1 MENRRD
7 LIPLVEAII
16 FASDK
21 PISADKIAK
30 YLEIEK
36 EVIEEVIDFLMEY
49 YKGNDNRGI
58 EIKEVA
64 EGFFFGTKNTFAP
77 HLKKIVLGKEAQLSK
92 SLMET
97 LSIIAFKQPITR
109 AEIEHL
115 RGVDSSNAIRGLLE
129 KKLIKIVGRKDVPG
143 RPHVYGTTKEFLLAF
158 GLKNLSDLPNL
169 REIKEME
176 KERAIQPQLIGDE
189 YEDKT
194 SEDNS

>member
-64 EGFFFGTKNTFAP
+64 EGFFFRDKKHFCTTFKKDCSWKGGT
-77 HLKKIVLGKEAQLSK
+77 
-92 SLMET
+92 
-97 LSIIAFKQPITR
+97 AFKISNGNPI
-109 AEIEHL
+109 HYCL
-115 RGVDSSNAIRGLLE
+115 
-129 KKLIKIVGRKDVPG
+129 
-143 RPHVYGTTKEFLLAF
+143 
-158 GLKNLSDLPNL
+158 
-169 REIKEME
+169 
-176 KERAIQPQLIGDE
+176 
-189 YEDKT
+189 
-194 SEDNS
+194 